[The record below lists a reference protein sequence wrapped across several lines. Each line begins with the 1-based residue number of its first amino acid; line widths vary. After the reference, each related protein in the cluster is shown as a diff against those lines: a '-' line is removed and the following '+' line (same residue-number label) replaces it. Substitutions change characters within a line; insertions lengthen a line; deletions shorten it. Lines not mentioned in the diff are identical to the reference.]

1 LTNWRAGRSSSS
13 RRRTTDITP
22 RDGRAELAALARAV
36 QLGTVAVRANERLVG
51 GIALAVG
58 AILFYLVMLD
68 QGQVADLLLAS
79 GVAGANHLHEFFHDG
94 RHLGGVPCH

>member
-1 LTNWRAGRSSSS
+1 M
-13 RRRTTDITP
+13 
-22 RDGRAELAALARAV
+22 ALARALT
-36 QLGTVAVRANERLVG
+36 LGTVAIRANERLVG

-58 AILFYLVMLD
+58 AALFYLAMLD

-79 GVAGANHLHEFFHDG
+79 GVASANHLHEFFHDG

>member
-1 LTNWRAGRSSSS
+1 MIISPT
-13 RRRTTDITP
+13 RRRT
-22 RDGRAELAALARAV
+22 EVAAFASAL

-58 AILFYLVMLD
+58 AILYYLVMLD

-79 GVAGANHLHEFFHDG
+79 GLASANHLHELFHDG